1 MWVRLRERPERERR
15 QVPVQVQ
22 QRELLRTSSLALGP
36 VFAHQR

>member
-1 MWVRLRERPERERR
+1 MWVRRRERPERERP

-22 QRELLRTSSLALGP
+22 QRELLRTSPLAQAQ